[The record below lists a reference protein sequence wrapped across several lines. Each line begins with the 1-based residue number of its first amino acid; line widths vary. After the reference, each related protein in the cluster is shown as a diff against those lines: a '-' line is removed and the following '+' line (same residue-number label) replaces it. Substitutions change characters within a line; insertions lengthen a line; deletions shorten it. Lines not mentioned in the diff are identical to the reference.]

1 MYESPIE
8 KIYGEIKTQMIQEDE
23 NMIMKAVRNV
33 NINVDKDELIK
44 ALNYDRNQYA
54 KGYEDGKNDVLDKIK
69 EIVNKW
75 ITYGVD
81 WETVKEIVNMV
92 GMEWP

>member
-8 KIYGEIKTQMIQEDE
+8 KIYGEIETQMIEENE
-23 NMIMKAVRNV
+23 NMIMKVVRNV
-33 NINVDKDELIK
+33 NINVDKEELIK
-44 ALNYDRNQYA
+44 ALNYDRNQYT

-69 EIVNKW
+69 EIANKW
-75 ITYGVD
+75 INYGVD

-92 GMEWP
+92 GMEWH